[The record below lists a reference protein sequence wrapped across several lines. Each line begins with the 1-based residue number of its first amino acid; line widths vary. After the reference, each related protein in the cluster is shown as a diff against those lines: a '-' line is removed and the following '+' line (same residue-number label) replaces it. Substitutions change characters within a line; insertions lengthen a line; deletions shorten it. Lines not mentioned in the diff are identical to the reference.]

1 MILTEQAYGKLNL
14 ALDVLAK
21 RPDGYHDMRMIMQSV
36 DLCDTVTLELDTH
49 KPWQLDCYREVDGQR
64 HRESYPQ
71 DERNL
76 AWKAAEAFCKALG
89 HRPDGLT
96 MTVEKRIPVQAGMA
110 GGSADAAAV
119 LRGLNC
125 AYGEPF
131 SLTELCRI
139 GEQVGS
145 DVPYCV
151 LNGTAL
157 AEGRGEILTSLRP
170 IPEVWFV
177 LCKPDFAVST
187 PELFRAI
194 DGETITA
201 RPDID
206 GMLQAIEYGDAAG
219 IGARM
224 ENVFQPVA
232 NAKYPVVDQICQILR
247 QHNALGAQM
256 TGTGSVVFG
265 MFADRENAQQ
275 AMTAVQT
282 HVKEVFLVKPV

>member
-1 MILTEQAYGKLNL
+1 MILSEQAYGKLNL
-14 ALDVLAK
+14 ALDVLGK
-21 RPDGYHDMRMIMQSV
+21 RPDGYHDMRMVMQSV
-36 DLCDTVTLELDTH
+36 DLCDTVTLELDTGN
-49 KPWQLDCYREVDGQR
+49 PWQLDCYREADGQR
-64 HRESYPQ
+64 IREAYPQ

-76 AWKAAEAFCKALG
+76 AWKAAEAFCTAYGK
-89 HRPDGLT
+89 RPDGLR
-96 MTVEKRIPVQAGMA
+96 MTILKRIPVQAGMA

-119 LRGLNC
+119 LRGLNR
-125 AYGEPF
+125 AYGEPYCV
-131 SLTELCRI
+131 TELCRI

-157 AEGRGEILTSLRP
+157 AEGRGEILTPLRS

-187 PELFRAI
+187 PELFRTI
-194 DGETITA
+194 DSETITA

-206 GMLQAIEYGDAAG
+206 GMLQAIEAGDAVG
-219 IGARM
+219 IGTRM

-232 NAKYPVVDQICQILR
+232 NSKYPVVDRICELLCQKG
-247 QHNALGAQM
+247 ALGARM

-265 MFADRENAQQ
+265 MFSCEKDAEQ
-275 AMTAVQT
+275 ALQAVQA

>member
-1 MILTEQAYGKLNL
+1 MHLTEKAYGKLNL

-36 DLCDTVTLELDTH
+36 DLYDTVDLELDTG
-49 KPWQLDCYREVDGQR
+49 KPWQLDCYREVDGR
-64 HRESYPQ
+64 RFRESYPQ

-76 AWKAAEAFCKALG
+76 AWRAADAFCNALG
-89 HRPDGLT
+89 RRPDGLA
-96 MTVEKRIPVQAGMA
+96 MTIIKRIPVQAGMA

-119 LRGLNC
+119 LRGLNR

-131 SLTELCRI
+131 DTEALCRI
-139 GEQVGS
+139 GAQVGS

-151 LNGTAL
+151 MNGTAL
-157 AEGRGEILTSLRP
+157 AQGRGEILTPLRP
-170 IPEVWFV
+170 IPPVWFV

-194 DGETITA
+194 DGETIRS
-201 RPDID
+201 RPDVD
-206 GMLQAIEYGDAAG
+206 GMLQAIESGDAAG
-219 IGARM
+219 IGTRM

-232 NAKYPVVDQICQILR
+232 SARFPVVDEICAILR
-247 QHNALGAQM
+247 SCNALGAQM

-265 MFADRENAQQ
+265 MYGTEADAKQ
-275 AMTAVQT
+275 AMAAVQT
-282 HVKEVFLVKPV
+282 HIKEVFLVKPV

>member
-21 RPDGYHDMRMIMQSV
+21 RPDGYHDMRMVMQSV

-49 KPWQLDCYREVDGQR
+49 QPWQLDCYREVDGCR
-64 HRESYPQ
+64 VREAYPQ

-76 AWKAAEAFCKALG
+76 AWKAAEAFCSVYG
-89 HRPDGLT
+89 RRPDGLR
-96 MTVEKRIPVQAGMA
+96 MTIHKRIPVQAGMA

-119 LRGLNC
+119 LRGLNR
-125 AYGEPF
+125 AYGMPYGV
-131 SLTELCRI
+131 TELCRI

-151 LNGTAL
+151 MNGTAL
-157 AEGRGEILTSLRP
+157 AEGRGEILTPLRK

-194 DGETITA
+194 DGQTISSQ
-201 RPDID
+201 PDID
-206 GMLQAIEYGDAAG
+206 AMLQAIEIGDAAG
-219 IGARM
+219 IGTRM

-232 NAKYPVVDQICQILR
+232 NRSYPIVETICSILR
-247 QHNALGAQM
+247 DHRALGAQM

-265 MFADRENAQQ
+265 MFSSETDAEQ
-275 AMTAVQT
+275 AAEAVRA
-282 HVKEVFLVKPV
+282 HVTEVFLAKPV